1 MTLLF
6 LPILSL
12 FPLLVPLFVSGCTQ
26 LEEAPEMKTAAPRP
40 SMLFEK
46 ETVLDYHD
54 GDLLVLRLRTTYMER
69 WSESERIFVR
79 PVDVEIFDSTATR
92 AATLVADS
100 GLLDDH
106 FKVLRTYGNVQGRS
120 KDGAS
125 IRSDSLVYEKE
136 TDQIFT
142 DAFVRVVTSSGDV
155 LQGRGLISDGR
166 LNNWKIVSD
175 VRAIFQDAEHRSK
188 QVME

>member
-1 MTLLF
+1 
-6 LPILSL
+6 
-12 FPLLVPLFVSGCTQ
+12 
-26 LEEAPEMKTAAPRP
+26 MKTAAPRP